1 VSIGTAVIDVV
12 YTYMIRKNESED
24 EDEENDTRNQGN
36 DTSKESRNI
45 VDV

>member
-1 VSIGTAVIDVV
+1 MSIGTAVIDVV